1 MQLAYLT
8 TKADNVATQ
17 TKVTP
22 MGTDAM
28 SAPWPITFREV
39 VDARDRLAPYLR
51 PTPLRSYPLLDAL
64 LGNGT
69 TLLVKHENH
78 QPTCSFK
85 VRNGLSF
92 ITGLTPDERQ
102 RGVVAAS
109 TGNHGQGVAYAAS
122 LHGVRAIICVPVGN
136 NPDKNAAMRA
146 WGATVIEEGRD
157 YDESV
162 DAMMRIAREQDLVI
176 AHSTNDTR
184 VIAGAATMSLE
195 MLEQSGGLDAVVIAV
210 GGGSQS
216 VGALTVARELA
227 PNLEVYGAQT
237 AGAPAI
243 HDSWHA
249 GAPVTTEHAN
259 TFAEGVATRQ
269 PYALTFATLR
279 EGLAGFVTVTD
290 AELAEAIRV
299 ILKTTHNLVEGA
311 GALGVAAAFALRNKL
326 EGMRVGVIFSGGN
339 LDTKVLQRILNGE
352 L

>member
-1 MQLAYLT
+1 MQFASLT
-8 TKADNVATQ
+8 TNVDNVPTQ
-17 TKVTP
+17 TKATP
-22 MGTDAM
+22 TGSDAM
-28 SAPWPITFREV
+28 APPWPITFDDV
-39 VDARDRLAPYLR
+39 LQARTRLAPYLS
-51 PTPLRSYPLLDAL
+51 PTPFRRYPLLDAL
-64 LGNGT
+64 LGDGT

-109 TGNHGQGVAYAAS
+109 TGNHGQGIAYAAS

-136 NPDKNAAMRA
+136 NPDKNAAMRG

-227 PNLEVYGAQT
+227 PNLEVYGAQA

-249 GAPVTTEHAN
+249 GAPVTTERAN

-290 AELAEAIRV
+290 AELAESIRV

-311 GALGVAAAFALRNKL
+311 GALGFAAALKL
-326 EGMRVGVIFSGGN
+326 KDQLSGRRVGLVFSGGN

>member
-1 MQLAYLT
+1 MT
-8 TKADNVATQ
+8 TQ
-17 TKVTP
+17 TTP
-22 MGTDAM
+22 VPVSLDAM
-28 SAPWPITFREV
+28 SPAWPITFEDV
-39 VDARDRLAPYLR
+39 LEARARLAPYLT
-51 PTPLRSYPLLDAL
+51 PTPLRRYPLLDELFGSGTSL
-64 LGNGT
+64 LI
-69 TLLVKHENH
+69 KHENH

-92 ITGLTPDERQ
+92 ITGLTASERK

-109 TGNHGQGVAYAAS
+109 TGNHGQGIAYAAS
-122 LHGVRAIICVPVGN
+122 LHGVRATICVPMGN

-162 DAMMRIAREQDLVI
+162 GVMLRIAREQEMTI
-176 AHSTNDTR
+176 AHSTNDLR
-184 VIAGAATMSLE
+184 VVAGAATMSLE
-195 MLEQSGGLDAVVIAV
+195 MLEQSGGLDAMVIAV

-227 PNLEVYGAQT
+227 PTLKVFGAQT

-249 GAPVTTEHAN
+249 RSPLTTERAN

-269 PYALTFATLR
+269 PYALTFSTLC

-299 ILKTTHNLVEGA
+299 LLRATHNVVEGA
-311 GALGVAAAFALRNKL
+311 GALGFAAALKLKDQL
-326 EGMRVGVIFSGGN
+326 EGMRVGLVFSGGN
-339 LDTKVLQRILNGE
+339 LDTAVLQRILNGE
-352 L
+352 I

>member
-1 MQLAYLT
+1 MT
-8 TKADNVATQ
+8 VA
-17 TKVTP
+17 P
-22 MGTDAM
+22 M
-28 SAPWPITFREV
+28 SPPWPITFDGV
-39 VDARDRLAPYLR
+39 LQARARLAPYLS
-51 PTPLRSYPLLDAL
+51 PTPLRGYPLLDEL
-64 LGNGT
+64 FGGGT
-69 TLLVKHENH
+69 TLLIKHENH

-92 ITGLTPDERQ
+92 ITGLTPDERR

-122 LHGVRAIICVPVGN
+122 LHGVRATICVPVGN
-136 NPDKNAAMRA
+136 NPDKNAAMRG

-157 YDESV
+157 YDESL
-162 DAMMRIAREQDLVI
+162 DAMMRIAREQDMVI
-176 AHSTNDTR
+176 AHSTNDLR
-184 VIAGAATMSLE
+184 VVAGAATMSLE
-195 MLEQSGGLDAVVIAV
+195 MLEQSGGLDAIVIAV

-227 PNLEVYGAQT
+227 PNLQVYGAQT

-249 GAPVTTEHAN
+249 GSPVMTERAN

-269 PYALTFATLR
+269 PYALTFATLC
-279 EGLAGFVTVTD
+279 EGLTGFVTVTD

-299 ILKTTHNLVEGA
+299 ILERTHNLVEGA
-311 GALGVAAAFALRNKL
+311 GAVGFAAALKLKQQLR
-326 EGMRVGVIFSGGN
+326 GIRVGIVFSGAN
-339 LDTKVLQRILNGE
+339 LDRQVLRRILNHE